1 MPSQPNELPDMLLSL
16 PIAIGLLL
24 IASLVA
30 MAARRLHFPYAIGLV
45 IAGFALALG
54 PAKFDIELTR
64 ELVFSVLLPPLIFEA
79 TLAIPW
85 GEFRRYLGSILW
97 LASIGIIIAATLT
110 AWLTYFFFHWPP
122 PVALAFGALIAATDP
137 VSVIA
142 TFREC
147 RVSGPVAMH
156 VEGESL
162 LNDAVATILFVLA
175 IAWLH
180 GSVPTPASIASD
192 LALMLGGGL
201 VIGAIF
207 GAVTLFLARRTSD
220 HLIEITLTMVAA
232 YGSFLCADYFHSSG
246 VVATI
251 VAGFMVGSWKDS
263 GTFSAKGQT
272 FLDDYWEYIAFV
284 INSMLFLLVGL
295 AEAQQGLFSQWRLG
309 LLIFGIV
316 FISRATSIYAACL
329 LLWPSPWRVP
339 LAEQHVLV
347 WAGLRGALSLA
358 LAESLPRGMPFRH
371 EVIIATFFVVGAS
384 LVVQGLSM
392 GRVLS
397 IAGFRT
403 PTTTDKLKID
413 P

>member
-1 MPSQPNELPDMLLSL
+1 MLLSL

-54 PAKFDIELTR
+54 PAKLDIELTR

-85 GEFRRYLGSILW
+85 KEFRRYLGSIAW
-97 LASIGIIIAATLT
+97 LASVGIIIAAALT

-122 PVALAFGALIAATDP
+122 PIALAFGALIAATDP

-162 LNDAVATILFVLA
+162 LNDAVATILFGLA
-175 IAWLH
+175 IAWWH
-180 GSVPTPASIASD
+180 GSSPTPASIGLD
-192 LALMLGGGL
+192 VLVMLGGGL
-201 VIGAIF
+201 LIGAFF
-207 GAVTLFLARRTSD
+207 GAVTLFLARRTAD

-232 YGSFLCADYFHSSG
+232 YGSFLCADFFHSSG

-251 VAGFMVGSWKDS
+251 VAGFMIGSWKDS

-295 AEAQQGLFSQWRLG
+295 AEAQQGLFAQWRFG
-309 LLIFGIV
+309 LMVFVIV
-316 FISRATSIYAACL
+316 FIARATSIYSACIF
-329 LLWPSPWRVP
+329 LWPSSWRVP
-339 LAEQHVLV
+339 FSEQHVLV

-358 LAESLPRGMPFRH
+358 LAESLPRSMPFRH
-371 EVIIATFFVVGAS
+371 DVIIATFFVVGAS
-384 LVVQGLSM
+384 LIVQGLSM
-392 GRVLS
+392 GRILTLT
-397 IAGFRT
+397 GFRK
-403 PTTTDKLKID
+403 TDTSTERSPD
-413 P
+413 E